1 MDASQKTCLLSV
13 HTRSVLAI
21 WDSGI
26 ARAYSAIN
34 SSKRAFE
41 LQQANISRRFLRG
54 NGGFF
59 YLDKPSRQGQK
70 KTQKGDRLNE
80 KKDYLTANCYEN
92 AEMTRLIIKISK
104 ERM

>member
-1 MDASQKTCLLSV
+1 MGRRLEVDASQKTCLLSV

-26 ARAYSAIN
+26 ARVCSAIN
-34 SSKRAFE
+34 MGKRAFE

-59 YLDKPSRQGQK
+59 YWFRPRDKGQRK
-70 KTQKGDRLNE
+70 RRKE
-80 KKDYLTANCYEN
+80 KA
-92 AEMTRLIIKISK
+92 M
-104 ERM
+104 